1 MSARSIGLWMV
12 RTRSILAIVFVLISV
27 VALSDVSLASIDV
40 HVLEPGVPYEVTEQS
55 DSMAYINYSW
65 TVNPPDAMIRFVVL
79 HPDGSVLVDTNAS
92 SYDGFLLSLE
102 SGDYTFRWTSNES
115 SPVSLTYDIV
125 SQSTGIDDDEHI
137 FDTVFLGLLVGAV
150 VVVII
155 IVLVSVVVVRGGRK
169 TLPPVVGRPSQ
180 HAPPGEK
187 PSPYVPGMC
196 PRCGSPFD
204 SQHTFCP
211 KCGHRVR

>member
-1 MSARSIGLWMV
+1 MEEAPGGV
-12 RTRSILAIVFVLISV
+12 AIVFVLLSV
-27 VALSDVSLASIDV
+27 FVLAAVPPASADTRSLD
-40 HVLEPGVPYEVTEQS
+40 PGIPFEVTKHV
-55 DSMAYINYSW
+55 DSMAYVNYSW
-65 TVNPPDAMIRFVVL
+65 TVTPSGASIHFVVL
-79 HPDGSVLVDTNAS
+79 DPHGAAVVDTTAS
-92 SYDGFLLSLE
+92 SYDGFRLSLD
-102 SGDYTFRWTSNES
+102 SGTYKFRWTNNES
-115 SPVSLTYDIV
+115 SPITLNYNVTT
-125 SQSTGIDDDEHI
+125 QSTGIDDAERI

-155 IVLVSVVVVRGGRK
+155 VVLIIVVVMRGGRR
-169 TLPPVVGRPSQ
+169 TQPPVTGTPAQ
-180 HAPPGEK
+180 HAPPGEA

>member
-1 MSARSIGLWMV
+1 MERRAVGLAAAFLFLCVIALAASPQVSADTHML
-12 RTRSILAIVFVLISV
+12 
-27 VALSDVSLASIDV
+27 D
-40 HVLEPGVPYEVTEQS
+40 PGIPYEVTKHA

-65 TVNPPDAMIRFVVL
+65 TVTPSSADIHFVVTD
-79 HPDGSVLVDTNAS
+79 PDGTAIVDTTAS
-92 SYDGFLLSLE
+92 SYDSFLLSLD
-102 SGDYTFRWTSNES
+102 SGNYKFRWTNTES
-115 SPVSLTYDIV
+115 SAVTLNYSIV
-125 SQSTGIDDDEHI
+125 SQSTGIDDVEHV

-155 IVLVSVVVVRGGRK
+155 IVLVIVVVMRGGR
-169 TLPPVVGRPSQ
+169 TVHPPVTGTPAQ
-180 HAPPGEK
+180 HAPPGEA

>member
-1 MSARSIGLWMV
+1 MV
-12 RTRSILAIVFVLISV
+12 RKHGILAIGFVFLSAVVLATISP
-27 VALSDVSLASIDV
+27 ASADT
-40 HVLEPGVPYEVTEQS
+40 HVLEPGIPYEVTKHA

-65 TVNPPDAMIRFVVL
+65 TVSASGASIHFVVL
-79 HPDGSVLVDTNAS
+79 HPDETVLVDTNAS

-102 SGDYTFRWTSNES
+102 SGDYKFKWTSSES
-115 SPVSLTYDIV
+115 GPVSLDYDIV
-125 SQSTGIDDDEHI
+125 SQSTGIDDSEHI

-155 IVLVSVVVVRGGRK
+155 IVLVIVVVMRGGRK
-169 TLPPVVGRPSQ
+169 VQPPVVGHPSE
-180 HAPPGEK
+180 HAPPGEA

-196 PRCGSPFD
+196 LRCGSPFD
-204 SQHTFCP
+204 SQHTHCP

>member
-1 MSARSIGLWMV
+1 MARAH
-12 RTRSILAIVFVLISV
+12 SILAIGFSLLSALILTAVPS
-27 VALSDVSLASIDV
+27 ASADT
-40 HVLEPGVPYEVTEQS
+40 HTLEPGIPYEVTEHA
-55 DSMAYINYSW
+55 DSMAYINFSW
-65 TVNPPDAMIRFVVL
+65 TVNPLTASIHFVVRD
-79 HPDGSVLVDTNAS
+79 PGGTVVVDTTAS
-92 SYDGFLLSLE
+92 SYDSFLLSLD
-102 SGDYTFRWTSNES
+102 SGDYKFTWTSSES
-115 SPVSLTYDIV
+115 SPVSLNYNV
-125 SQSTGIDDDEHI
+125 FSQSTGIDDADRI

-155 IVLVSVVVVRGGRK
+155 IVLVIVVVMRGGRK
-169 TLPPVVGRPSQ
+169 VQPPVVGHPSE
-180 HAPPGEK
+180 HAPPGEV

>member
-1 MSARSIGLWMV
+1 MERRAVGLAAAFVFLCVIALAASPQASADTHM
-12 RTRSILAIVFVLISV
+12 
-27 VALSDVSLASIDV
+27 
-40 HVLEPGVPYEVTEQS
+40 LEPGIPYEVTEHA

-65 TVNPPDAMIRFVVL
+65 TVVPSSADIHFVVID
-79 HPDGSVLVDTNAS
+79 PDGTIRVDAVAS
-92 SYDGFLLSLE
+92 SYESFELSLD
-102 SGDYTFRWTSNES
+102 SGDYKFRWTNTES
-115 SPVSLTYDIV
+115 SAVTLNYSIV
-125 SQSTGIDDDEHI
+125 SQSTGIDDVEHV

-155 IVLVSVVVVRGGRK
+155 IVLVIVVVMRGGRK
-169 TLPPVVGRPSQ
+169 VQRPVTGTPAQ
-180 HAPPGEK
+180 HAPPGEA

>member
-1 MSARSIGLWMV
+1 MV
-12 RTRSILAIVFVLISV
+12 RTHSILAIGFALLSAVVL
-27 VALSDVSLASIDV
+27 AAVSPASADT
-40 HVLEPGVPYEVTEQS
+40 HVLEPGIPYEVTEHA

-65 TVNPPDAMIRFVVL
+65 AVNTSSASIRFVVL
-79 HPDGSVLVDTNAS
+79 HPDDTVLVDTNAS

-102 SGDYTFRWTSNES
+102 SGDYKFRWTSSEPG
-115 SPVSLTYDIV
+115 PVSLDYDIV
-125 SQSTGIDDDEHI
+125 SQSTGIDDGEHI

-155 IVLVSVVVVRGGRK
+155 IVLVIVVVMRGGK
-169 TLPPVVGRPSQ
+169 KVQPPVVGHPSE
-180 HAPPGEK
+180 HAPRGEA
-187 PSPYVPGMC
+187 PSPFVPGMC

>member
-1 MSARSIGLWMV
+1 MFLCVI
-12 RTRSILAIVFVLISV
+12 
-27 VALSDVSLASIDV
+27 ALSASPQASADTYT
-40 HVLEPGVPYEVTEQS
+40 LEPGIPYEVTEHA

-65 TVNPPDAMIRFVVL
+65 TVTPSGAYIHFVVL
-79 HPDGSVLVDTNAS
+79 DPDGTAVVDTTTS
-92 SYDGFLLSLE
+92 SYDSFLLSLD
-102 SGDYTFRWTSNES
+102 SGDYKFRWTNTEASAVTLNYN
-115 SPVSLTYDIV
+115 VV
-125 SQSTGIDDDEHI
+125 SQSTGIDDAEHI

-155 IVLVSVVVVRGGRK
+155 IVLVIVVVMRGGRK
-169 TLPPVVGRPSQ
+169 AQPPVTGTPAQ
-180 HAPPGEK
+180 HAPPGEA